1 MCLPIALT
9 RSPCPKRDVMFTA
22 TAERNRQSFA
32 AKLMGKKAMAPRRAA
47 LPSRLAAAWLLSG
60 IVVGARPDIALAR
73 GCAGTGAGAGR
84 AVVPHHRSSA
94 NAGTVRSCTTG
105 AIRCRRVAGWTIIGA
120 GFALARLG
128 ERSAGRKRQNA
139 G

>member
-22 TAERNRQSFA
+22 TAERNQQSSA
-32 AKLMGKKAMAPRRAA
+32 AKLMGKKAMAPCGAA
-47 LPSRLAAAWLLSG
+47 FPSRLAAARLLSG
-60 IVVGARPDIALAR
+60 IVVGPRPDIALAR
-73 GCAGTGAGAGR
+73 GCAGTGAGPGR
-84 AVVPHHRSSA
+84 AVVAHHRSTA
-94 NAGTVRSCTTG
+94 NAGTVRSCATG
-105 AIRCRRVAGWTIIGA
+105 AISCRRVAGWTVIGA

-128 ERSAGRKRQNA
+128 ERSAGRKRENE